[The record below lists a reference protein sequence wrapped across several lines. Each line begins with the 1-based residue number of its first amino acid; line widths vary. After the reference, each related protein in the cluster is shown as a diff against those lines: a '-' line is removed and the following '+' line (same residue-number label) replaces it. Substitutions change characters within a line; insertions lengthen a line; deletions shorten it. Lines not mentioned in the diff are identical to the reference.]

1 MKAIAV
7 GILASFFFAF
17 TFVLNQQWIL
27 KAEAGFGV
35 HHYGTTLW
43 FQCCYLLSCIEVT

>member
-17 TFVLNQQWIL
+17 TFVLNRSMDL
-27 KAEAGFGV
+27 GAGVGFGV
-35 HHYGTTLW
+35 HHYGITLW
-43 FQCCYLLSCIEVT
+43 FQCYYLLSCIGGI